1 MKQGKGEEYMILKK
15 AAAKAKEL
23 VCKSLEKSN
32 NLTWN
37 EIIACWLTVAGVSS
51 LVPSLFC
58 SFATFVTTELSI
70 LFETRIIGSILL
82 IIVAQLILLN
92 ENMKKNKKK
101 EC

>member
-1 MKQGKGEEYMILKK
+1 MILKK
-15 AAAKAKEL
+15 AATKVKEL
-23 VCKSLEKSN
+23 VGKSLEKSD

-37 EIIACWLTVAGVSS
+37 EIIARWLTAAGIGS

-58 SFATFVTTELSI
+58 SFTIFVTTELSI
-70 LFETRIIGSILL
+70 LFEVRIIGSILL

-92 ENMKKNKKK
+92 ENLKKNKKK

>member
-1 MKQGKGEEYMILKK
+1 MILKK

-23 VCKSLEKSN
+23 VCKSLEKSD

-58 SFATFVTTELSI
+58 SFTTFVTTELSI

-92 ENMKKNKKK
+92 ENLKKNKKK